1 MKILISI
8 PNTKSSERFP
18 MKNSILAH
26 HTTHW
31 LEKELISLED
41 EYEIEIV
48 EIISDNTPKKVTH
61 YQEHKVPV
69 EISDNHQ
76 AILEH
81 THKAF
86 NPDIHIHLQ
95 LTNYKRRNGLIKDSI
110 NALIDSGA
118 DVVSSY
124 VEWMDDYSWR
134 EIKNN
139 KFNNTL
145 RTNIYK
151 QYYDGSIYTF
161 KKPSSVFDLTTEW
174 RFIFNRKAPVC
185 DIDYSIQYFGY

>member
-31 LEKELISLED
+31 LEKELISLEE

-48 EIISDNTPKKVTH
+48 EIISDNTPEKVTH

-81 THKAF
+81 THNAF

-110 NALIDSGA
+110 NTLIDSGA

-134 EIKNN
+134 EIRNN

>member
-41 EYEIEIV
+41 EYKIEIV
-48 EIISDNTPKKVTH
+48 EITSDNTPEKVTH
-61 YQEHKVPV
+61 YQEHKVPD

-81 THKAF
+81 THEAF

-110 NALIDSGA
+110 NALIDSNA

-134 EIKNN
+134 EIQNN

-161 KKPSSVFDLTTEW
+161 KKPSSVFELTTEW